1 MELQTRNKK
10 QRLTIKDIALLAG
23 VSKTAVSGVL
33 NNKSRVGPEKE
44 KKILDVIR
52 KHNYVPQVSARAL
65 SNRRTYQIGYLVS
78 SKVTLGLANAY
89 FATIEAGV
97 NKACQ
102 DHGYQM
108 VVSTYDLSTIKNFV
122 MPKKL
127 MQRSVDALV
136 IAGNVDSNVLTQLK
150 TLQIPY
156 IIIGGKYDDEDVLC
170 LRSDM
175 GSTYLK
181 MIDYFANLG
190 HKLVCFEDSNPFATK
205 DFMGAAKNYNF
216 EGIKTIFKK
225 FDAENDFKL
234 GVKHA
239 QYWIKQDKDERYTAF
254 IANDQICAGFLSEL
268 VKNDIKCPD
277 EISIMACSGTTM
289 CEWSPYP
296 ISASMSP
303 QEKHGNIAATL
314 LIELLDKKKNL
325 KDIRETLQK
334 EYKHCDLIIR
344 STTGKA
350 PATAKYKICK

>member
-1 MELQTRNKK
+1 MEIQARKNK

-44 KKILDVIR
+44 KKILDII
-52 KHNYVPQVSARAL
+52 KEYNYVPQVSARAL

-102 DHGYQM
+102 EHGYQM

-136 IAGNVDSNVLTQLK
+136 IAGNVNDNVLAKLK
-150 TLQIPY
+150 NLQIPY
-156 IIIGGKYDDEDVLC
+156 IVIGGKYDDEDVLC

-175 GSTYLK
+175 GNTYLK

-190 HKLVCFEDSNPFATK
+190 HELVCFEDSNPFAAK
-205 DFMGAAKNYNF
+205 DFMEASKNYNF

-239 QYWIKQDKDERYTAF
+239 QYWMSLDKDKRYTAF
-254 IANDQICAGFLSEL
+254 IANDQICAGFLAEL
-268 VKNDIKCPD
+268 IKNGIKCPD

-296 ISASMSP
+296 ISASTSP
-303 QEKHGNIAATL
+303 LEEQGNIAATL
-314 LIELLDKKKNL
+314 LVELLEKKKNL
-325 KDIRETLQK
+325 NEVKEALHR
-334 EYKHCDLIIR
+334 EYKHYELIIR

-350 PATAKYKICK
+350 PVTA

>member
-136 IAGNVDSNVLTQLK
+136 IAGNVNDSVLTKLK

-156 IIIGGKYDDEDVLC
+156 IIIGGEYSEADVLY
-170 LRSDM
+170 LNSDM
-175 GSTYLK
+175 GKTYLK
-181 MIDYFANLG
+181 MIEYFAGLG
-190 HKLVCFEDSNPFATK
+190 HKLVCFEDSNPFATRN
-205 DFMGAAKNYNF
+205 FVQASKNYTV

-239 QYWIKQDKDERYTAF
+239 QYWIRQDKNERYTAF

-268 VKNDIKCPD
+268 IKNDIKCPD
-277 EISIMACSGTTM
+277 EISIMASSDTAL

-296 ISASMSP
+296 ISSSVSP
-303 QEKHGNIAATL
+303 LEEQGNIAATL
-314 LIELLDKKKNL
+314 LVEFLEKKKNL
-325 KDIRETLQK
+325 KEVKEALQR
-334 EYKHCDLIIR
+334 EYKHYELIIR

-350 PATAKYKICK
+350 PETA